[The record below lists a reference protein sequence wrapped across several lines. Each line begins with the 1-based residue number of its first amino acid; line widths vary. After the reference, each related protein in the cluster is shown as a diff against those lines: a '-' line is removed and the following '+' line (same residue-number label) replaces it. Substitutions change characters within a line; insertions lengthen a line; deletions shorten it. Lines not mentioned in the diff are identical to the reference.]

1 MYLKSLAGALTGI
14 VFALS
19 AAACTPPGRA
29 TLAPVEG
36 DAFMGP
42 ADAKVTVV
50 EYGSPTCPACKAW
63 HDTNYP
69 NLKADYVDTGKVKF
83 VFREFAIHG
92 PVDAA
97 IFAIARCSGAK
108 DFFPVLDEA
117 FLRQQKIVEA
127 SMKDSPIPE
136 LNSLGEKF
144 QLSADQVKS
153 CINDKDIVRR
163 INDVRADTQT
173 KGIDSTPTFMV
184 DGVVLRDNSWPAVK
198 AAIEAGLAAGGA
210 APAAA
215 PTETPAAPA
224 TAPAAPAT
232 APAPAPS
239 GPLHGPDEPH

>member
-1 MYLKSLAGALTGI
+1 MYLKSLAGACL
-14 VFALS
+14 AL
-19 AAACTPPGRA
+19 AFAACTPAGR
-29 TLAPVEG
+29 TELLPVEG
-36 DAFMGP
+36 DAFVGP
-42 ADAKVTVV
+42 ADAKVIVV
-50 EYGSPTCPACKAW
+50 EYGSPTCPACKGW

-69 NLKADYVDTGKVKF
+69 ILKADYIDTGKVKF

-117 FLRQQKIVEA
+117 FLRQNDIVQA
-127 SMKDSPIPE
+127 SMKDESIPA

-153 CINDKDIVRR
+153 CINDKNIIRR

-184 DGVVLRDNSWPAVK
+184 DGVVLKSNTWPDVK
-198 AAIEAGLAAGGA
+198 AAIDAGLAAGGA
-210 APAAA
+210 PTPAPAA

-224 TAPAAPAT
+224 
-232 APAPAPS
+232 S
-239 GPLHGPDEPH
+239 SGGPLHGPDEPH